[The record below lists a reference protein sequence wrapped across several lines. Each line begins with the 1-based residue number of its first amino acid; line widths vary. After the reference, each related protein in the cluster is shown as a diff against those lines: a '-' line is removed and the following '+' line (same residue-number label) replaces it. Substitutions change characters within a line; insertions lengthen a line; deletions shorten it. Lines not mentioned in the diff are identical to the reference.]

1 MKSGPLIG
9 VKRGNI
15 FGAPISLLGETGR
28 PRLLQIAPVFHEG
41 YVWYVFVLG
50 KGEDGGRGGAW
61 LKVR

>member
-41 YVWYVFVLG
+41 YV
-50 KGEDGGRGGAW
+50 
-61 LKVR
+61 